1 MKNRINKKVVTAA
14 ILSVLIMVMLCASAF
29 AASYSKVYGRTK
41 EKVRVRASAS
51 TSATVIDNIIKDA
64 CVYIST
70 SQTSGASTFVKVT
83 YRNSDGNIATGWIC
97 QHDGDESLVTILSD
111 AQAQNWYGVKSGNL
125 PSKKV
130 GTFTAS
136 QRAAAEKKA
145 STEIAS
151 SGSFNKAYVQEV
163 QSMLKALGYYT
174 GDITGNIGNKTENA
188 VEAFQK
194 ANNLSADGIPGPNT
208 YARLQSVY
216 KNKGGSSISSG
227 SGLRLGSSGA
237 DVRNMQQD
245 LTTLGYYWAEVTGN
259 FGEKTRDAVKRFQE
273 KNNLT
278 ADGVAGSD
286 TLNAIAAAMRKGGYT
301 SSSSVP
307 TGASLS
313 LNTKSEAVRA
323 MQEALKKLGYY
334 SAEITGNFGSK
345 TEAAVKEFQR
355 DYGLTADGVAG
366 TKTLQ
371 AINDAQ
377 KSGSSGSITGQ
388 TLRLESTGET
398 VRALQRDLMALG
410 YYTGDITGHFGEKTK
425 TAVSKFQRAKGLN
438 NDGVAGPST
447 LNAIVTALGN
457 TGSLASSGAASASSL
472 RPGDT
477 SDQVRD
483 MQERLTRL
491 KYYYGEITGS
501 YGNLT
506 EKAVR
511 KFQDDND
518 LTVDG
523 IAGSKTL
530 QLLYSKTGGSYT
542 STGNNK
548 ETGVKYGV
556 LNTDNVSLRE
566 SYSKSSKSVI
576 ELDTGRALKIT
587 ETLKVNG
594 ETWYFCTVEKSN
606 YIYKGYMRSDYVTIT
621 GYNDFITNGGGDMS
635 LGGEVLG
642 MIRVTGDKVSIREDH
657 DDDADRIAYAY
668 KGDVYYYVST
678 RSSDGG
684 WFQISNGG
692 WISQKYATR
701 LTEDEMDAYGST
713 TGQTSYRLGDSGSM
727 VKWIQEALDEL
738 DYYDGEITGTYG
750 SKTHDA
756 VQDFQRDHGLSGDGI
771 AGAKTIAAIQDALGD
786 RVGNTGSNSITGKI
800 VYNLDWF
807 VYYNYITSNS
817 HFGINNKQ
825 NTSYKAMLTDIQT
838 GRSFD
843 IKIQSTGNHV
853 DAEPWDSRDTQV
865 LAAIYGKSSG
875 SDLAGVYKRRP
886 MILTSKKGAN
896 VLVSIYPEPH
906 GQDTVPDNGYDGQF
920 CLHMVNSK
928 THGTDRVDDDV
939 NGHQDMLKKG
949 AALLKDEGYT
959 ILTSYD
965 GKGVQTGGK
974 VTDTTPSVDINTG
987 SGTTT
992 VVVPPVTLH
1001 SSTPVY
1007 TMKSWTYFHTDVNCE
1022 SLKNTSDADK
1032 ALAKTTYGAMIADK
1046 DLKSKVRCTKCKATM
1061 VFFGDTSKSNFHYSK
1076 NCTNLLSMDYA
1087 GLYESTEAFI
1097 KGQTSRTHV
1106 CGHCDKTGTTSSTTI
1121 TKPTVEMLGSTPVYY
1136 EANWAAYCT
1145 DAECK
1150 DLVNYVDKTLG
1161 KTVND
1166 AQFKHKF
1173 SEIPANLKNKP
1184 CETCK
1189 STWVYYGNNQHEYH
1203 YSLDCSEL
1211 RERGYSKVTTT
1222 TQPYAKLCGI
1232 KECTKCKK

>member
-163 QSMLKALGYYT
+163 QSMLKSLGYYT

-194 ANNLSADGIPGPNT
+194 ANNLSADGVPGPNT

-301 SSSSVP
+301 SSSTVP

-713 TGQTSYRLGDSGSM
+713 AGQTSYRLGDSGSM

-756 VQDFQRDHGLSGDGI
+756 VQDFQRDHDLSGDGI

-786 RVGNTGSNSITGKI
+786 RVGNTGSNAITGKV
-800 VYNLDWF
+800 VYSLDWQ
-807 VYYNYITSNS
+807 VYEKYITSDA
-817 HFGINNKQ
+817 HFGINANK
-825 NTSYKAMLTDIQT
+825 NTQYKAMLTDIQT

-843 IKIQSTGNHV
+843 IKIQSAGNHV

-886 MILTSKKGAN
+886 MIMTTKKGAN

-906 GQDTVPDNGYDGQF
+906 GKDTVPDNGYDGQF

-928 THGTDRVDDDV
+928 THGTDRVDDDP

-987 SGTTT
+987 SGTVT
-992 VVVPPVTLH
+992 VTPP
-1001 SSTPVY
+1001 TPVLYDKTTIYYKTGWSYWHWTKDCNRLKDVSADGTGKAYHSRPANIPECPECKPVWVYFGDTSTANYHYSKECKNLISMGYKGLYY
-1007 TMKSWTYFHTDVNCE
+1007 TTETYAKNKGRTHVCSHCSKDNSHKDTAILNPTIVMLDSAKVYSAPGWSGFCSDPNCKDLKAGVSDVE
-1022 SLKNTSDADK
+1022 SV
-1032 ALAKTTYGAMIADK
+1032 KTTYGALTGDQK
-1046 DLKSKVRCTKCKATM
+1046 NPCKTCTVM
-1061 VFFGDTSKSNFHYSK
+1061 
-1076 NCTNLLSMDYA
+1076 
-1087 GLYESTEAFI
+1087 
-1097 KGQTSRTHV
+1097 
-1106 CGHCDKTGTTSSTTI
+1106 
-1121 TKPTVEMLGSTPVYY
+1121 
-1136 EANWAAYCT
+1136 
-1145 DAECK
+1145 
-1150 DLVNYVDKTLG
+1150 
-1161 KTVND
+1161 
-1166 AQFKHKF
+1166 
-1173 SEIPANLKNKP
+1173 
-1184 CETCK
+1184 
-1189 STWVYYGNNQHEYH
+1189 VYYGKGAKAEAGCH
-1203 YSLDCSEL
+1203 YSSKCPEL
-1211 RERGYSKVTTT
+1211 LEAGYSTLECTTEW
-1222 TQPYAKLCGI
+1222 YAKQCGRTH
-1232 KECTKCKK
+1232 KCTVCTK